1 MQFSTTI
8 LAFSLSL
15 LLVQTSTG
23 EDWLRFRGPNG
34 SGISSSNKKTVTSF
48 GDEENLVWKT
58 KLPGPGASS
67 PVVVGDKVF
76 VTCYSGYGETND
88 KVGKME
94 NLKRHVVCV
103 DRKTGNILWNK
114 IVDPYL
120 PEDKYEGMGVTQ
132 HGYASSTPVSDG
144 QHLFVFF
151 GKSGVIAYDLD
162 GNELWKKSV
171 GTSSN
176 EKKWGSAASPIL
188 FDGILIVNASDE
200 DQAIYGLDA
209 SSGKELWKTK
219 TKSLA
224 NVWNTPVIASPE
236 SNPQLVVS
244 VPDEVWALNP
254 RNGKLKW
261 YVTKGVDAP
270 SVSTSIVMDG
280 ENVIAMGGR
289 SLNAVAV
296 KTGGKSDVTDNH
308 VVWEGR
314 AISAITTPV
323 SYQGH
328 LYAVNRGIANC
339 IDAATGQAIYKERI
353 PSSLDSPEARP
364 QNSQPGDGVLRIP
377 LPGERRS
384 HGVGNYSSP
393 VIADG
398 KIYQFTKSGK
408 CYVLAAKP
416 DYELLATNRFESDKS
431 NFHSTP
437 AFCEGQMFVR
447 SNNYLYCI
455 GETAE

>member
-1 MQFSTTI
+1 MF
-8 LAFSLSL
+8 
-15 LLVQTSTG
+15 
-23 EDWLRFRGPNG
+23 
-34 SGISSSNKKTVTSF
+34 
-48 GDEENLVWKT
+48 
-58 KLPGPGASS
+58 
-67 PVVVGDKVF
+67 
-76 VTCYSGYGETND
+76 
-88 KVGKME
+88 
-94 NLKRHVVCV
+94 
-103 DRKTGNILWNK
+103 
-114 IVDPYL
+114 
-120 PEDKYEGMGVTQ
+120 
-132 HGYASSTPVSDG
+132 
-144 QHLFVFF
+144 
-151 GKSGVIAYDLD
+151 
-162 GNELWKKSV
+162 
-171 GTSSN
+171 
-176 EKKWGSAASPIL
+176 
-188 FDGILIVNASDE
+188 
-200 DQAIYGLDA
+200 
-209 SSGKELWKTK
+209 
-219 TKSLA
+219 
-224 NVWNTPVIASPE
+224 
-236 SNPQLVVS
+236 S

-364 QNSQPGDGVLRIP
+364 QDSQPGDGVLRIP

-398 KIYQFTKSGK
+398 KIYQFTKSGT

-447 SNNYLYCI
+447 SNSYLYCI